1 MNSASLISVY
11 GYGLVFR
18 VISVSSGLLNS
29 RTLITEL
36 PNPLLTIMRLE
47 LFSKVRHRIPERK
60 HAQETK
66 ARL

>member
-1 MNSASLISVY
+1 MPSHAY
-11 GYGLVFR
+11 GYIIFR

-29 RTLITEL
+29 RIDYRL

-47 LFSKVRHRIPERK
+47 PFKKSGIEFERK